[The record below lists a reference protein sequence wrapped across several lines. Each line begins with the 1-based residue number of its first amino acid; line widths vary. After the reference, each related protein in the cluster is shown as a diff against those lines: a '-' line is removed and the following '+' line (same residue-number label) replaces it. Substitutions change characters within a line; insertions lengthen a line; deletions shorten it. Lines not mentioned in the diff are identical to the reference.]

1 MPRALVCS
9 LVLIS
14 MSAAAAGQRSASDV
28 ESDRAALLEIHRTD
42 RRAHFA
48 TDPNLLF
55 SNTGDDFVSVS
66 QGRINRPT
74 VAALKT
80 RFADVF
86 AGATYAEW
94 DDLEPP
100 IVQVSAD
107 GTQAWMIVRLRVRRT
122 KATAGA
128 PPAQEQFTYAG
139 ITTYA
144 KRNGK
149 WVKTANVSTFEG
161 S

>member
-1 MPRALVCS
+1 MSYV
-9 LVLIS
+9 VLWLLS
-14 MSAAAAGQRSASDV
+14 FFVVPPV
-28 ESDRAALLEIHRTD
+28 ERQAPEIGRDTRELLEIHRTD
-42 RRAHFA
+42 RRAHFV

-55 SNTGDDFVSVS
+55 SNTGDGFISVS

-74 VAALKT
+74 VEALKT
-80 RFADVF
+80 RFTDVF

-107 GTQAWMIVRLRVRRT
+107 GSQAWMIVRLRVRRT
-122 KATAGA
+122 KTVAGA
-128 PPAQEQFTYAG
+128 APAQEQFIYAG
-139 ITTYA
+139 ITTFA